1 MSFDPTS
8 FFEMEETPEVSD
20 HSLWVERYRPKTLAD
35 FIGSTTV
42 KETLQLWL
50 ENKDIPHLLF
60 FSSPGTGKTS
70 IGKLL
75 VRHLPCDSLII
86 NASDE
91 NGVDNIRNKVQDF
104 CMTMGMQP
112 LKIMFLDEADRLTPD
127 AQGILRNLMETYSQS
142 TRFILTCNYQEK
154 ITPAIKSRCQS
165 FEIKPP
171 SKGEVMAHLLKI
183 LDTEKVTYSKT
194 DVAFIVQSYFPDM
207 RKIINFAQQSSIRG
221 ELKIAKANTA
231 DQDFKTKLVELLKTP
246 NKAGVFDEIRQ
257 LVADAAFSN
266 YEEVYRFLFD
276 HVNDYAPAN
285 KTPEVILHLADAVY
299 QTALVFEREITFVA
313 AMHKLLVVLGGK

>member
-1 MSFDPTS
+1 MSFDPNT
-8 FFEMEETPEVSD
+8 FFEMEQPPEVPD
-20 HSLWVERYRPKTLAD
+20 HSLWVERYRPKVLGD
-35 FIGSTTV
+35 FIGSPTV

-70 IGKLL
+70 LGKIL
-75 VRHLPCDSLII
+75 VKHIPCDSLII

-91 NGVDNIRNKVQDF
+91 NGVDDIRNKVQDF
-104 CMTMGMQP
+104 CITMGTQP

-127 AQGILRNLMETYSQS
+127 AQGILRNLMETYSHS

-154 ITPAIKSRCQS
+154 IIPAIKSRCQS

-171 SKGEVMAHLLKI
+171 SKGEVMAHLVKI
-183 LDTEKVTYSKT
+183 LTIEKITFKKE
-194 DVAFIVQSYFPDM
+194 DVVFIVASYFPDL

-231 DQDFKTKLVELLKTP
+231 DLDFKTKLIELLKTP
-246 NKAGVFDEIRQ
+246 KAGTFTEIRQ
-257 LVADAAFSN
+257 LVADASFSN
-266 YEEVYRFLFD
+266 YEEVYKYLFD
-276 HVNDYAPAN
+276 HVNEYSGN
-285 KTPEVILHLADAVY
+285 KAAEVILHLADAIY
-299 QTALVFEREITFVA
+299 QSALVFEREITFVA
-313 AMHKLLVVLGGK
+313 AMHKLLTVLNTK